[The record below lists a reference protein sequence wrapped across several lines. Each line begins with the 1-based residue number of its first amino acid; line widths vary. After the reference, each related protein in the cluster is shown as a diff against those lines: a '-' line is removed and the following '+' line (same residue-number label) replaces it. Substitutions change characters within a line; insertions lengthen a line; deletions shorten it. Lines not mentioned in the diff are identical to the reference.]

1 MTEGSSTS
9 GWTSYATIGNLL
21 VVAAFALG
29 VFHLAV
35 VSGVISLS
43 TLPMRIIHVALAFS
57 LLFSI
62 KPMSARFD
70 GTRLNTVFSVV
81 LIVATLGASWWM
93 LTRWKAIA
101 FSGGLTEPGDFWA
114 GLVLLI
120 VVFEAARR
128 GIGMIL
134 ACIALIFF
142 SYAFLS
148 PYLPGVLN
156 GRGYSLER
164 MVIFLT
170 TDTAGIYGIPVG
182 VAATYIIV
190 FTIFGAMLSRFGAGE
205 FFFEISMRL
214 TRGLR
219 AASAK
224 SAVLFSTLIGMVSG
238 SAAGNVAVTGVVTI
252 PIMKREGYAP
262 HQAGAVEAVASTG
275 GQLMPPVMGAAAF
288 IMAEIVGVPY
298 TSVMAVAI
306 LPALLFFCSA
316 FFIVHLQAV
325 KSGLEPSTEG
335 TGDTRSLGRVLWDGL
350 PFISAF
356 VALIALM
363 LMGYSPFKASLWAM
377 AALLIMDV
385 LVRRKIDL
393 DFVQRI
399 TGGIA
404 EGAKGVVTITAACAA
419 AGIIAGTLGITGL
432 GSKIAL
438 LIETASNG
446 WLFLALVF
454 TMITSI
460 VLGMGLPTTAAYLI
474 LATVVAPAL
483 VKLGVP
489 VLTAH
494 FFVFYYGCIST
505 ITPPVALAAY
515 VAGGIAGADINKVG
529 WTAAAYAITSF
540 VLPFAIVFAPALTMQ
555 GTLIE
560 NGVAVVTSFA
570 GIGAVAVAVIGCMSR
585 PLGPVMRV
593 AAGAA
598 GACLLF
604 QGWLTAALGVVLLAT
619 VFVLDRRGTSQMQ
632 KV

>member
-1 MTEGSSTS
+1 M
-9 GWTSYATIGNLL
+9 
-21 VVAAFALG
+21 
-29 VFHLAV
+29 
-35 VSGVISLS
+35 
-43 TLPMRIIHVALAFS
+43 
-57 LLFSI
+57 
-62 KPMSARFD
+62 
-70 GTRLNTVFSVV
+70 
-81 LIVATLGASWWM
+81 
-93 LTRWKAIA
+93 
-101 FSGGLTEPGDFWA
+101 
-114 GLVLLI
+114 
-120 VVFEAARR
+120 
-128 GIGMIL
+128 
-134 ACIALIFF
+134 
-142 SYAFLS
+142 
-148 PYLPGVLN
+148 
-156 GRGYSLER
+156 
-164 MVIFLT
+164 
-170 TDTAGIYGIPVG
+170 
-182 VAATYIIV
+182 
-190 FTIFGAMLSRFGAGE
+190 
-205 FFFEISMRL
+205 
-214 TRGLR
+214 
-219 AASAK
+219 
-224 SAVLFSTLIGMVSG
+224 
-238 SAAGNVAVTGVVTI
+238 
-252 PIMKREGYAP
+252 
-262 HQAGAVEAVASTG
+262 
-275 GQLMPPVMGAAAF
+275 
-288 IMAEIVGVPY
+288 
-298 TSVMAVAI
+298 
-306 LPALLFFCSA
+306 
-316 FFIVHLQAV
+316 
-325 KSGLEPSTEG
+325 
-335 TGDTRSLGRVLWDGL
+335 
-350 PFISAF
+350 
-356 VALIALM
+356 
-363 LMGYSPFKASLWAM
+363 
-377 AALLIMDV
+377 
-385 LVRRKIDL
+385 
-393 DFVQRI
+393 QRI

-404 EGAKGVVTITAACAA
+404 EGAKGVVIISAACAA

-515 VAGGIAGADINKVG
+515 VAGGIAGADINRVG